1 MRAAFRCAPI
11 CLSLC
16 LSFCLG
22 VPSPAAASGQ
32 PASASASAS
41 TPVSAPVPDTLPQR
55 LLACTSCHGDPAKP
69 PPRDERRYFPR
80 IAGKPAGYLYNQLNN
95 FRDGR
100 RQYPLM
106 TWMVA
111 PLSDA
116 YLREIADY
124 FASQHLAAAPLDRNT
139 LPATE
144 LARGRQLVTQG
155 DPARKVPA
163 CIACH
168 GQRLTGALPATP
180 GLLGLP
186 RDYINAQFGAWRNGS
201 RRAHAPDCMGTIAA
215 RLTLADVAAVSAW
228 LASEPQ
234 PDDPAPLRASPRP
247 LPLACGSVP
256 AQPVQAPAQP
266 SMQPVQA
273 PAQPPGQTSALPS
286 TLPAGQA

>member
-201 RRAHAPDCMGTIAA
+201 RRAHAPDCMATIAA

-234 PDDPAPLRASPRP
+234 PDDPAPLRDSPRP

-286 TLPAGQA
+286 TLPAGQS